1 MKQKDA
7 RLEIIYKFLFN
18 EKTQGIFGG
27 PGSGRRPEGKNED
40 GKQDIVK
47 ADSPEVQVLMQ
58 KAKEGKAEVEKIGNT
73 LADKFGGQITE
84 IDFKTAESIAR
95 KANDFYGGNVKKVK
109 DSIRNTVILEKQ
121 KIGQALEY
129 AQKMPGYQ
137 YTNIRNPATDALGYR
152 GIAVIYRLSNGLS
165 GEVQINTPEIIY
177 AKETE
182 SRARKMLGNEKYD
195 EISTKIGKEGGLGHK
210 LFEEWRSLKKK
221 SDKTTKNQI
230 EIQSRE
236 YYKNFFM
243 AVKMENTY
251 YYISEEIIKGRV
263 VYFEWEFEEI
273 AFKYVNDDLIEAKN
287 KGYGGPFSVRYDTKL
302 LAEAFLSN
310 PKIITKEEYDRY

>member
-1 MKQKDA
+1 MSEPVFINPAPYGNFKYKHSKSVELLSSPNTKIVSPYDGVVIYDYTPMCEDSIKIMHTFDEKVIYSVFCGIKRPYVKYNDEVKQGST
-7 RLEIIYKFLFN
+7 IGKFL
-18 EKTQGIFGG
+18 
-27 PGSGRRPEGKNED
+27 D
-40 GKQDIVK
+40 D
-47 ADSPEVQVLMQ
+47 
-58 KAKEGKAEVEKIGNT
+58 
-73 LADKFGGQITE
+73 
-84 IDFKTAESIAR
+84 
-95 KANDFYGGNVKKVK
+95 KVK
-109 DSIRNTVILEKQ
+109 YYIVDEDDEKQ
-121 KIGQALEY
+121 EIPTFFSKKLKI
-129 AQKMPGYQ
+129 
-137 YTNIRNPATDALGYR
+137 D
-152 GIAVIYRLSNGLS
+152 
-165 GEVQINTPEIIY
+165 
-177 AKETE
+177 KE
-182 SRARKMLGNEKYD
+182 
-195 EISTKIGKEGGLGHK
+195 
-210 LFEEWRSLKKK
+210 KK